1 MKKYMNE
8 DILILIKKILK
19 LVYFI
24 LIIFSVLG
32 ICHIFRSYGIDSLLC
47 QILKIVTPFVIGFII
62 AWLLKPILDKLKV
75 FKIPNVLG
83 CILIYTFFFLLIFLL
98 IKFIIP
104 NTYHELGNMK
114 DIIDNS
120 IKELNIILL
129 KVFKNEAYVAKINK
143 FLVSFMASYKPN
155 MIEFTTSCINVFIQG
170 LMGLVIGL
178 YTLINYDEMNAF
190 FLSLFK
196 IKHQDFISNLIS
208 KISHTAR
215 QCVRGSLIVSFLVFV
230 SSFMVF
236 SFLHIPH
243 AFVYALFCGITD
255 IIPYLGPYIGGI
267 PVTLVAFSVSSKL
280 GFMTIIG
287 CILVQNL
294 ENYFYGPI
302 ILSKEAKL
310 NPVLIIFGLLLFG
323 NLFGII
329 GLIIAT
335 PIMSILRVIIIEYQL
350 FINNR

>member
-8 DILILIKKILK
+8 DILLLIKKILK

-24 LIIFSVLG
+24 LIVFSILG
-32 ICHIFRSYGIDSLLC
+32 ICHIFKSYGIDSLLC
-47 QILKIVTPFVIGFII
+47 RIFKIITPFIIGFII

-83 CILIYTFFFLLIFLL
+83 CILIYAFFFLMIFLL

-104 NTYHELGNMK
+104 NSYHEVGNIKVIM
-114 DIIDNS
+114 DNC
-120 IKELNIILL
+120 INEFNEMLL
-129 KVFKNEAYVAKINK
+129 KILKNPRYVAKTNQ
-143 FLVSFMASYKPN
+143 FLISFMKSSLPN
-155 MIEFTTSCINVFIQG
+155 MMEFTGNCINYFIQG

-178 YTLINYDEMNAF
+178 YTLINYDEMNQAF
-190 FLSLFK
+190 LNLFRNK
-196 IKHQDFISNLIS
+196 DQVFIKDLLD
-208 KISHTAR
+208 KVSHTAR
-215 QCVRGSLIVSFLVFV
+215 VCVRGSLMVSFLVFLT
-230 SSFMVF
+230 SFIIF
-236 SFLHIPH
+236 SILKIPH
-243 AFVYALFCGITD
+243 AFIYAVFCGITD
-255 IIPYLGPYIGGI
+255 IIPYLGPYLGGI
-267 PVTLVAFSVSSKL
+267 PVSLVAFSISSKL
-280 GFMTIIG
+280 GLMSIIA
-287 CILVQNL
+287 CVLVQNL

-335 PIMSILRVIIIEYQL
+335 PIMSILRVIIIEYHS
-350 FINNR
+350 FFNNR

>member
-1 MKKYMNE
+1 ME
-8 DILILIKKILK
+8 EKI
-19 LVYFI
+19 
-24 LIIFSVLG
+24 
-32 ICHIFRSYGIDSLLC
+32 RLLDAEVG
-47 QILKIVTPFVIGFII
+47 KT
-62 AWLLKPILDKLKV
+62 
-75 FKIPNVLG
+75 
-83 CILIYTFFFLLIFLL
+83 YT
-98 IKFIIP
+98 
-104 NTYHELGNMK
+104 
-114 DIIDNS
+114 
-120 IKELNIILL
+120 IKE
-129 KVFKNEAYVAKINK
+129 IN
-143 FLVSFMASYKPN
+143 
-155 MIEFTTSCINVFIQG
+155 TDD
-170 LMGLVIGL
+170 
-178 YTLINYDEMNAF
+178 DEMNAF

-215 QCVRGSLIVSFLVFV
+215 LCVRGSLIVSFLVFV
-230 SSFMVF
+230 SSFLVF